1 MRARI
6 VTPAK
11 IDALFD
17 MIAPYMVMNPEGT
30 QFVLRE
36 DAPNEIKKA
45 KQECDRWWEENRSS

>member
-6 VTPAK
+6 ITPAH
-11 IDALFD
+11 IDELFD

-36 DAPNEIKKA
+36 DAPYEIKEA
-45 KQECDRWWEENRSS
+45 KQKCDSWWKENHES